1 MKTADF
7 SYEKVSCWKGEILV
21 TLKKSSRSPLVY
33 SLHSNLGY
41 IQVTHC
47 DKKLGCLECLKAWDL
62 TYKKKKDALKR
73 IHNNTPKS
81 ERKKILIRIKITI
94 SSHKVRNTLHKK
106 NTYFCQTLKQDNI
119 SLIWLNPPLLSTS
132 F

>member
-21 TLKKSSRSPLVY
+21 TLKKSSRSPLVH

-47 DKKLGCLECLKAWDL
+47 DKKLGCLECLKA
-62 TYKKKKDALKR
+62 
-73 IHNNTPKS
+73 
-81 ERKKILIRIKITI
+81 
-94 SSHKVRNTLHKK
+94 
-106 NTYFCQTLKQDNI
+106 
-119 SLIWLNPPLLSTS
+119 
-132 F
+132 